1 MIFLLIHLYEASEVV
16 KAIKECK
23 DLQALRL
30 NGNTIGVEAA
40 AAIADALKDR
50 KELEVL
56 LIISSTLTEFF
67 KLYLLIESL
76 S

>member
-1 MIFLLIHLYEASEVV
+1 MTILIFSIYYEASEVV
-16 KAIKECK
+16 TAIKECK

-40 AAIADALKDR
+40 TAIADALRDR

-56 LIISSTLTEFF
+56 LMITLTFSSIF
-67 KLYLLIESL
+67 
-76 S
+76 